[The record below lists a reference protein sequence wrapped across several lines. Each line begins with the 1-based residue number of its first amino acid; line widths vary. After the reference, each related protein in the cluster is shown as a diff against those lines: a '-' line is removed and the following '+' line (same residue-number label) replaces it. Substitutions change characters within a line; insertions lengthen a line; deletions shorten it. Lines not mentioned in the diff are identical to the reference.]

1 MGLDL
6 FFAAFVSLFV
16 VVDPF
21 GTAAVFIS
29 LTKGQDKDAQ
39 FRIAK
44 AVMLSILL
52 LVLFG
57 LAGHALLTQ
66 MGVSLD
72 ALKVAG
78 GALLFVTAFRM
89 IMGYHDPDQ
98 LQSEKSTYG
107 KSDDIAVFPLAIP
120 CWPGRGQ

>member
-39 FRIAK
+39 FRISSK
-44 AVMLSILL
+44 
-52 LVLFG
+52 
-57 LAGHALLTQ
+57 
-66 MGVSLD
+66 
-72 ALKVAG
+72 
-78 GALLFVTAFRM
+78 
-89 IMGYHDPDQ
+89 P
-98 LQSEKSTYG
+98 
-107 KSDDIAVFPLAIP
+107 
-120 CWPGRGQ
+120 